1 MYSMKVYK
9 IMFRDFFFIFTF
21 KGIRASRA
29 WQCEWTKQTKEYRAG
44 FNDMQRKWIQIRW
57 ILERDV

>member
-1 MYSMKVYK
+1 MYSIKVYK
-9 IMFRDFFFIFTF
+9 IMFRDFIFTF

-29 WQCEWTKQTKEYRAG
+29 WQRDWTKQTKEYRTG
-44 FNDMQRKWIQIRW
+44 INDIQRKRIQIRW